1 MATTDQKDLSI
12 QMVHIDDQKDVHQLY
27 PKTKDKNVTVE
38 STNKALP
45 TGISSLKDLVDKLG
59 DTAFTSSTVIGIT
72 TDERNK
78 LKGIEEGA
86 QVNMVDGVKGDA
98 ETYYRTGDIN
108 ITKANIGL
116 GSVENKS
123 SATIRSEITSQNVT
137 SALGYTPPKQDTTY
151 NDATTKVHGLMS
163 TDDKVKLDGI
173 APGAQVNSITGVKGD
188 NETTYRT
195 GNVNITKANIGLT
208 NVEDKS
214 SATIRG
220 ELTSKNVTDALGYV
234 PPRVNTTYEEA
245 TTTTDGLLSSEDKTK
260 LDSIESGAQKNTVTG
275 VKGYNES
282 AYRRGDIVITKANIG
297 LTNVEDKSSATIRGE
312 LTSKNVTDALG
323 YTPPKQDTTYPPA
336 NGSTLGL
343 IKTGGSLTLTSGVA
357 TVNDNSHKHTIANIT
372 NLQSSLDSKLNTSLK
387 GAKNGLAELDE
398 NGLVPSTQLPSYV
411 DDVIEVNMG
420 SDLTSATLA
429 DDSPV
434 TPEAGKI
441 YVDLASNKTYRWS
454 GTTFVVISDTIAL
467 GETSTTAFDGA
478 RGKIAYNHSQSA
490 HARVDATLTQASTTN
505 GNIKINGTETKVYT
519 HPGYTAQ
526 KSGLYKVTVDGNGHV
541 SAVSAV
547 TKADITALGI
557 PGQDTNTT
565 YVAATSTANGLM
577 SSSDKAK
584 LDGIASGANAY
595 THPGYTSR
603 TSGLY
608 KITVDSLG
616 HVSAVSS
623 VTKADITGL
632 GIPGSDTTY
641 STMKGATTDADGSK
655 GLVPAPSKGSNTRY
669 LRSDGTWVTPP
680 NTTYPNASSSVN
692 GLMSASDKAKLDGI
706 ASGANKYTHP
716 SYTAYDSG
724 FYKVSVDSTGHVAAA
739 VAVSKSDITS
749 LGIPGQDTT
758 YADATTSAHGLM
770 TAAMVSKLNGI
781 ASGAN
786 AYSHPTYSSHA
797 SGLYKVTVDGTGHV
811 SAVASVTKSDIAA
824 LGIPSSDTTYGLMK
838 GATTDAD
845 GSTGLVP
852 APTKGNSSRYLRS
865 DGTWVTPP
873 NTTYGMA
880 SSTSN
885 GLMSSTDKAKLDT
898 IASGANNYTHPSYT
912 SRTSGL
918 YKITVDGTGHVS
930 AVASVTKS
938 DITALGIPGQDT
950 NTTYGTMVG
959 ASSSANGSTGL
970 VPAPAKGD
978 SSRYLRSDGTW
989 VTPPN
994 TTYNDAT
1001 TSTHGL
1007 MSSTDKAKLNGI
1019 ASGAQVNT
1027 VNSVAGKTGA
1037 VTLSKSDVGLGN
1049 VDNTADSAKSVK
1061 YAATAGS
1068 ANSVAW
1074 NNVSGKPSTFTPSSH
1089 THTIAQVTNLQS
1101 TLDGVD
1107 NKINSLNYKH
1117 ITLDGGNTAN
1127 YPYHRFL
1134 SIQNLTSTYYDCIG
1148 IYLIDRR
1155 VNGGGYGI
1163 IKVALRINDKASNYS
1178 VSAEWLVRT
1187 SQLALADV
1195 SYGAYVH
1202 DNKLDVDVF
1211 MKCAQWPRTHIYN
1224 ILGSLNWAMLNSVE
1238 SENTTTTDR
1247 LQSVECYSSLA
1258 DAGTKIHS
1266 AAYSRTGNS
1275 IDDGCVA
1282 SANSVAWGN
1291 VTGKPSTYYT
1301 HPGYTAHS
1309 SGLYKVTVDG
1319 SGHVSAVSNVTKSD
1333 ITALGIPGQ
1342 DTNTTYDVVSSSSNG
1357 LMSPT
1362 MLNTL
1367 NSVNSAIGGKYSSS
1381 GGTLNGDI
1389 TFPAI
1394 GDTGSSKGIN
1404 WSGSTDG
1411 ARIYYKATAKDAGHL
1426 VFQASDDSDAVID
1439 FEWNIGGTVSR
1450 KSYISSDGVY
1460 HGTASWANGVNWD
1473 NVSGKPSTY
1482 YTHPGYTAHSS
1493 GLYKV
1498 TVDGSGHVSAVSNV
1512 TKADI
1517 TALGIPGA
1525 DTNTW
1530 RGIQDNLTSTAKD
1543 QSLSA
1548 NQGKILKS
1556 LVDGKAA
1563 ANHTH
1568 PYISTSV
1575 NYVLITDE
1583 TNLTA
1588 YDASSA
1594 KWNAPS

>member
-151 NDATTKVHGLMS
+151 SDATTQVHGLMS

-220 ELTSKNVTDALGYV
+220 ELTSKNVTDALGYA

-297 LTNVEDKSSATIRGE
+297 LTNVEDKSSETIRGE

-429 DDSPV
+429 NDSPV

-478 RGKIAYNHSQSA
+478 RGKVAYNHSQSA

-526 KSGLYKVTVDGNGHV
+526 KSGLYKVTVDGSGHV
-541 SAVSAV
+541 SAVTAV

-616 HVSAVSS
+616 HVSAVAS

-641 STMKGATTDADGSK
+641 STMTGATTDADGSK
-655 GLVPAPSKGSNTRY
+655 GLVPAPSKGSNSRY

-716 SYTAYDSG
+716 GYTAYDSG

-797 SGLYKVTVDGTGHV
+797 SGLYKITVDGTGHV

-838 GATTDAD
+838 GATSSVD
-845 GSTGLVP
+845 GATGLVP
-852 APTKGNSSRYLRS
+852 APS
-865 DGTWVTPP
+865 
-873 NTTYGMA
+873 
-880 SSTSN
+880 
-885 GLMSSTDKAKLDT
+885 
-898 IASGANNYTHPSYT
+898 
-912 SRTSGL
+912 
-918 YKITVDGTGHVS
+918 
-930 AVASVTKS
+930 
-938 DITALGIPGQDT
+938 
-950 NTTYGTMVG
+950 
-959 ASSSANGSTGL
+959 
-970 VPAPAKGD
+970 KGD

-994 TTYNDAT
+994 TTYSDAT
-1001 TSTHGL
+1001 TSAHGL
-1007 MSSTDKAKLNGI
+1007 MTAAMVSKLNGI
-1019 ASGAQVNT
+1019 ASGAN
-1027 VNSVAGKTGA
+1027 
-1037 VTLSKSDVGLGN
+1037 
-1049 VDNTADSAKSVK
+1049 
-1061 YAATAGS
+1061 
-1068 ANSVAW
+1068 
-1074 NNVSGKPSTFTPSSH
+1074 
-1089 THTIAQVTNLQS
+1089 
-1101 TLDGVD
+1101 
-1107 NKINSLNYKH
+1107 
-1117 ITLDGGNTAN
+1117 
-1127 YPYHRFL
+1127 
-1134 SIQNLTSTYYDCIG
+1134 
-1148 IYLIDRR
+1148 
-1155 VNGGGYGI
+1155 
-1163 IKVALRINDKASNYS
+1163 
-1178 VSAEWLVRT
+1178 
-1187 SQLALADV
+1187 
-1195 SYGAYVH
+1195 
-1202 DNKLDVDVF
+1202 
-1211 MKCAQWPRTHIYN
+1211 
-1224 ILGSLNWAMLNSVE
+1224 
-1238 SENTTTTDR
+1238 
-1247 LQSVECYSSLA
+1247 
-1258 DAGTKIHS
+1258 
-1266 AAYSRTGNS
+1266 AYS
-1275 IDDGCVA
+1275 
-1282 SANSVAWGN
+1282 
-1291 VTGKPSTYYT
+1291 
-1301 HPGYTAHS
+1301 HPGYTSRS
-1309 SGLYKVTVDG
+1309 SGLYKITVD
-1319 SGHVSAVSNVTKSD
+1319 STGHVSAVSSVTKAD

-1342 DTNTTYDVVSSSSNG
+1342 DTNTTYGVVSSSSNG

-1389 TFPAI
+1389 TFPEI
-1394 GDTGSSKGIN
+1394 GSTGSSKGIN
-1404 WSGSTDG
+1404 WSGGTDG
-1411 ARIYYKATAKDAGHL
+1411 ARIYYKTTAQDAGHL
-1426 VFQASDDSDAVID
+1426 VFQATDDADAVID

-1450 KSYISSDGVY
+1450 KSYITSDGVY
-1460 HGTASWANGVNWD
+1460 HGTATYATSAGSANSVAWG
-1473 NVSGKPSTY
+1473 NVTGKPSTY
-1482 YTHPGYTAHSS
+1482 TPSSHTHTIAQITNLESTLDGKAAKSHTHGISDITNLQSTINTINSNKADLSYLNKNFYSTTSVDNIINGLNYKAISLNGGNTANYPYHRFLSIQNLTGQWSDTVGIYLIDKRYDGGGY
-1493 GLYKV
+1493 GIVKV
-1498 TVDGSGHVSAVSNV
+1498 TLRTNDKISNYSVSIRWLARSSSFAAADISYGAYLHDNKLDVDVFMKCGGWPRTKVYNIFGASDWTMMSSEESNDTTTTNRLKSVECYSSLADAGTKIHSASYSRTGEGVDEGVVARATNADNASSVAWGNV
-1512 TKADI
+1512 TGKPSTYTPSSHTHTISQI
-1517 TALGIPGA
+1517 T
-1525 DTNTW
+1525 
-1530 RGIQDNLTSTAKD
+1530 NLQSTLD
-1543 QSLSA
+1543 S
-1548 NQGKILKS
+1548 
-1556 LVDGKAA
+1556 KAA

>member
-151 NDATTKVHGLMS
+151 SDATTQVHGLMS

-297 LTNVEDKSSATIRGE
+297 LTNVENKSSATIRGE

-441 YVDLASNKTYRWS
+441 YVDLTSNKTYRWS

-478 RGKIAYNHSQSA
+478 RGKVAYNHSQSA

-526 KSGLYKVTVDGNGHV
+526 KSGLYKVTVDSKGHV

-616 HVSAVSS
+616 HVSAVAS

-692 GLMSASDKAKLDGI
+692 GLMSSSDKAKLDGI

-716 SYTAYDSG
+716 GYTAYDSG
-724 FYKVSVDSTGHVAAA
+724 FYKVSVDATGHVAAA

-786 AYSHPTYSSHA
+786 KYTHPTYSSHV

-852 APTKGNSSRYLRS
+852 APSKG
-865 DGTWVTPP
+865 
-873 NTTYGMA
+873 
-880 SSTSN
+880 SN
-885 GLMSSTDKAKLDT
+885 
-898 IASGANNYTHPSYT
+898 
-912 SRTSGL
+912 
-918 YKITVDGTGHVS
+918 
-930 AVASVTKS
+930 
-938 DITALGIPGQDT
+938 
-950 NTTYGTMVG
+950 
-959 ASSSANGSTGL
+959 
-970 VPAPAKGD
+970 
-978 SSRYLRSDGTW
+978 SRYLRSDGTW

-1001 TSTHGL
+1001 TSSHGL
-1007 MSSTDKAKLNGI
+1007 MTAAMVSKLNGI
-1019 ASGAQVNT
+1019 ASGAN
-1027 VNSVAGKTGA
+1027 A
-1037 VTLSKSDVGLGN
+1037 
-1049 VDNTADSAKSVK
+1049 
-1061 YAATAGS
+1061 
-1068 ANSVAW
+1068 
-1074 NNVSGKPSTFTPSSH
+1074 
-1089 THTIAQVTNLQS
+1089 
-1101 TLDGVD
+1101 
-1107 NKINSLNYKH
+1107 
-1117 ITLDGGNTAN
+1117 
-1127 YPYHRFL
+1127 
-1134 SIQNLTSTYYDCIG
+1134 
-1148 IYLIDRR
+1148 
-1155 VNGGGYGI
+1155 
-1163 IKVALRINDKASNYS
+1163 
-1178 VSAEWLVRT
+1178 
-1187 SQLALADV
+1187 
-1195 SYGAYVH
+1195 
-1202 DNKLDVDVF
+1202 
-1211 MKCAQWPRTHIYN
+1211 
-1224 ILGSLNWAMLNSVE
+1224 
-1238 SENTTTTDR
+1238 
-1247 LQSVECYSSLA
+1247 
-1258 DAGTKIHS
+1258 
-1266 AAYSRTGNS
+1266 
-1275 IDDGCVA
+1275 
-1282 SANSVAWGN
+1282 
-1291 VTGKPSTYYT
+1291 YT
-1301 HPGYTAHS
+1301 HPGYTSRS
-1309 SGLYKVTVDG
+1309 SGLYKITVD
-1319 SGHVSAVSNVTKSD
+1319 STGHVSAVASVTKAD

-1411 ARIYYKATAKDAGHL
+1411 ARIYYKTTAKDAGHL

-1460 HGTASWANGVNWD
+1460 HGTATYATSAGSANSIAWG

-1482 YTHPGYTAHSS
+1482 TPSSHTHTIAQITNLQSTLDGLNYKAISLNGGNTANYPYHRFLSIQNLTGSYSDTVGIYLIDKRYDGGGY
-1493 GLYKV
+1493 GIVKV
-1498 TVDGSGHVSAVSNV
+1498 TLRINKEISNYSVSIRWLARSSSFAAADISYGAYLHDNKLDVDVFMKCGGYPRTKVYNIFGVSNWTMMSSEESNDTTTTNRLESVECYSSLADAGTKIHSASYSRTGEGEDGGVVARATNADNASSVAWGNV
-1512 TKADI
+1512 TGKPSTYTPSSHTHTISQITNLQSTLDGKAAANHTHSQYYDSGISRTANTVLAAPNGSNGSASFRKLVAADI
-1517 TALGIPGA
+1517 PSLTRSKISDLGTAATKNIGDFAINTLLTNQNLNDITSPGFYNA
-1525 DTNTW
+1525 GGSNTVTNKPSGVDHFGLQVIHLASGAFYTQKIYSDTAQYTRKCVNGAWGSWTEDKLTDTNTW
-1530 RGIQDNLTSTAKD
+1530 RGIKNNLTSDSTTD
-1543 QSLSA
+1543 SLSA
-1548 NQGKILKS
+1548 AQGKALKS

-1588 YDASSA
+1588 YDATSA

>member
-151 NDATTKVHGLMS
+151 SDATTQVHGLMS

-220 ELTSKNVTDALGYV
+220 ELTSKNVTDALGYA

-245 TTTTDGLLSSEDKTK
+245 TTTTDGLLSSKDKTK

-387 GAKNGLAELDE
+387 GVKNGLAELDE

-441 YVDLASNKTYRWS
+441 YVDLTSNKTYRWS

-526 KSGLYKVTVDGNGHV
+526 KSGLYKVTVDGKGHV

-680 NTTYPNASSSVN
+680 NTTYSDATTSAH
-692 GLMSASDKAKLDGI
+692 GLMTASDKAKLDGI

-758 YADATTSAHGLM
+758 YPDATTSAHGLM

-786 AYSHPTYSSHA
+786 AYTHPTYSSHA

-838 GATTDAD
+838 GATSSAD
-845 GSTGLVP
+845 GATGLVP
-852 APTKGNSSRYLRS
+852 APS
-865 DGTWVTPP
+865 
-873 NTTYGMA
+873 
-880 SSTSN
+880 
-885 GLMSSTDKAKLDT
+885 
-898 IASGANNYTHPSYT
+898 
-912 SRTSGL
+912 
-918 YKITVDGTGHVS
+918 
-930 AVASVTKS
+930 
-938 DITALGIPGQDT
+938 
-950 NTTYGTMVG
+950 
-959 ASSSANGSTGL
+959 
-970 VPAPAKGD
+970 KGD

-994 TTYNDAT
+994 TTYSDAT
-1001 TSTHGL
+1001 TSAHGL
-1007 MSSTDKAKLNGI
+1007 MSASDKAKLDGIASGANKYSHPGYSSHTSGLYKVTVDSLGHVSAVSSVTKADITALGIPGSDTNTTYSVMGGATSSADGSTGLVPAPSKGDSSRYLRSDGTWVTPPNTTYSDATTSAHGLMTAAMVSKLNGI
-1019 ASGAQVNT
+1019 ASGAN
-1027 VNSVAGKTGA
+1027 
-1037 VTLSKSDVGLGN
+1037 
-1049 VDNTADSAKSVK
+1049 
-1061 YAATAGS
+1061 
-1068 ANSVAW
+1068 
-1074 NNVSGKPSTFTPSSH
+1074 
-1089 THTIAQVTNLQS
+1089 
-1101 TLDGVD
+1101 
-1107 NKINSLNYKH
+1107 
-1117 ITLDGGNTAN
+1117 
-1127 YPYHRFL
+1127 
-1134 SIQNLTSTYYDCIG
+1134 
-1148 IYLIDRR
+1148 
-1155 VNGGGYGI
+1155 
-1163 IKVALRINDKASNYS
+1163 
-1178 VSAEWLVRT
+1178 
-1187 SQLALADV
+1187 
-1195 SYGAYVH
+1195 
-1202 DNKLDVDVF
+1202 
-1211 MKCAQWPRTHIYN
+1211 
-1224 ILGSLNWAMLNSVE
+1224 
-1238 SENTTTTDR
+1238 
-1247 LQSVECYSSLA
+1247 
-1258 DAGTKIHS
+1258 
-1266 AAYSRTGNS
+1266 AYS
-1275 IDDGCVA
+1275 
-1282 SANSVAWGN
+1282 
-1291 VTGKPSTYYT
+1291 
-1301 HPGYTAHS
+1301 HPGYTSRS
-1309 SGLYKVTVDG
+1309 SGLYKITVD
-1319 SGHVSAVSNVTKSD
+1319 STGHVSAVASVTKAD

-1342 DTNTTYDVVSSSSNG
+1342 DTNTTYGVVSSSSNG

-1404 WSGSTDG
+1404 WSGGTDG
-1411 ARIYYKATAKDAGHL
+1411 ARIYYKTTAKDAGHL
-1426 VFQASDDSDAVID
+1426 VFQATDDDNAVID

-1460 HGTASWANGVNWD
+1460 HGTATYATSAGSANSIAWG

-1482 YTHPGYTAHSS
+1482 TPSSHTHTISQITNLQSTLDGKAAANHTHSQYYGSEISRTAN
-1493 GLYKV
+1493 
-1498 TVDGSGHVSAVSNV
+1498 TVLAAPNGSNGSASFRKLVA
-1512 TKADI
+1512 ADI
-1517 TALGIPGA
+1517 PSLTRSKISDLGTAATKNIGDFAINTLLTNQNLNDITSPGFYNA
-1525 DTNTW
+1525 GGSNTVTNKPSGVDHFGLQVIHLASGAFYTQKIYSDTAQYTRKCVNGAWGSWTEDKLTDTNTW
-1530 RGIQDNLTSTAKD
+1530 RGIQNNLTSDSTTD
-1543 QSLSA
+1543 SLSA
-1548 NQGKILKS
+1548 AQGKALKS

-1588 YDASSA
+1588 YDATSA

>member
-137 SALGYTPPKQDTTY
+137 SALGYTPPKHDTTY

-220 ELTSKNVTDALGYV
+220 ELTSKNVTDALGYA

-411 DDVIEVNMG
+411 DDVVEVNMG

-441 YVDLASNKTYRWS
+441 YVDLTSNKTYRWS

-692 GLMSASDKAKLDGI
+692 GLMSSSDKAKLDGI

-724 FYKVSVDSTGHVAAA
+724 FYKVSVDATGHVAAA

-758 YADATTSAHGLM
+758 YPDATTSAHGLM

-873 NTTYGMA
+873 NTTY
-880 SSTSN
+880 
-885 GLMSSTDKAKLDT
+885 
-898 IASGANNYTHPSYT
+898 
-912 SRTSGL
+912 
-918 YKITVDGTGHVS
+918 
-930 AVASVTKS
+930 
-938 DITALGIPGQDT
+938 
-950 NTTYGTMVG
+950 
-959 ASSSANGSTGL
+959 
-970 VPAPAKGD
+970 
-978 SSRYLRSDGTW
+978 
-989 VTPPN
+989 
-994 TTYNDAT
+994 NDAT
-1001 TSTHGL
+1001 TSAHGL
-1007 MSSTDKAKLNGI
+1007 MTAAMVSKLNGI
-1019 ASGAQVNT
+1019 ASGAQVNSVT
-1027 VNSVAGKTGA
+1027 SVAGRTGA
-1037 VTLSKSDVGLGN
+1037 VTLSKSDVGLGSVDNTADSAKSVKYATTAGSANSVTWGNVSGKPSTFTPSSHTHNSIDIINLNGTDLNTLKDNTFKSYYAKGGNTNTNKPSGVDAFGMISYRNADGYRVQEIFGNNGAKYIRLYNGNTWGNWERVYMTSYKPSKSDVGLGN

-1061 YAATAGS
+1061 YATTAGS

-1074 NNVSGKPSTFTPSSH
+1074 DNVSGKPSTYTPSTH

-1101 TLDGVD
+1101 SLDGKAAKSHTHAISDVSNLQSTLSNVED
-1107 NKINSLNYKH
+1107 RMNGMHYNS
-1117 ITLDGGNTAN
+1117 ITIGGNNTAN

-1134 SIQNLTSTYYDCIG
+1134 SIQNVSTHWYDCTG
-1148 IYLIDRR
+1148 IYLIDKKFDS
-1155 VNGGGYGI
+1155 GSYGI
-1163 IKVALRINDKASNYS
+1163 IKVALRTNNEISSYS
-1178 VSAEWLVRT
+1178 VSAKWLVRSS
-1187 SQLALADV
+1187 SQVPEDIV
-1195 SYGAYVH
+1195 FGAYLH
-1202 DNKLDVDVF
+1202 DGKLDVDVF
-1211 MKCAQWPRTHIYN
+1211 LKCSTHPRIYVYN
-1224 ILGSLNWAMLNSVE
+1224 VLGVSNWTMINSKE
-1238 SENTTTTDR
+1238 DGNTTTSDR
-1247 LQSVECYSSLA
+1247 LKSVECYSSLT
-1258 DAGTKIHS
+1258 DAGTRIHS
-1266 AAYSRTGNS
+1266 ATYSRTGNAS
-1275 IDDGCVA
+1275 DEGRVA

-1291 VTGKPSTYYT
+1291 VTDKPSTYYT

-1333 ITALGIPGQ
+1333 ITALGIPG
-1342 DTNTTYDVVSSSSNG
+1342 
-1357 LMSPT
+1357 
-1362 MLNTL
+1362 
-1367 NSVNSAIGGKYSSS
+1367 
-1381 GGTLNGDI
+1381 
-1389 TFPAI
+1389 
-1394 GDTGSSKGIN
+1394 
-1404 WSGSTDG
+1404 
-1411 ARIYYKATAKDAGHL
+1411 
-1426 VFQASDDSDAVID
+1426 
-1439 FEWNIGGTVSR
+1439 
-1450 KSYISSDGVY
+1450 
-1460 HGTASWANGVNWD
+1460 
-1473 NVSGKPSTY
+1473 
-1482 YTHPGYTAHSS
+1482 
-1493 GLYKV
+1493 
-1498 TVDGSGHVSAVSNV
+1498 
-1512 TKADI
+1512 
-1517 TALGIPGA
+1517 A

-1556 LVDGKAA
+1556 LVDGKAD

-1568 PYISTSV
+1568 SYISTSV

>member
-151 NDATTKVHGLMS
+151 SDATTQVHGLMS

-220 ELTSKNVTDALGYV
+220 ELTSKNVTDALGYA

-245 TTTTDGLLSSEDKTK
+245 TTTTDGLLSSKDKTK

-387 GAKNGLAELDE
+387 GVKNGLAELDE

-441 YVDLASNKTYRWS
+441 YVDLTSNKTYRWS

-526 KSGLYKVTVDGNGHV
+526 KSGLYKVTVDGKGHV

-680 NTTYPNASSSVN
+680 NTTYSDATTSAH

-706 ASGANKYTHP
+706 ASGANKYSHP
-716 SYTAYDSG
+716 GYSSHTSG
-724 FYKVSVDSTGHVAAA
+724 LYKVTVDSLGHVS
-739 VAVSKSDITS
+739 AVSSVTKADITA
-749 LGIPGQDTT
+749 LGIPGSDTNTT
-758 YADATTSAHGLM
+758 YSVMGGATSSADGSTGLVPAPSKGDSSRYLRSDGTWVTPPNTTYSDATTSAHGLM

-786 AYSHPTYSSHA
+786 AYSHPGYTSRS
-797 SGLYKVTVDGTGHV
+797 SGLYKITVDSTGHV
-811 SAVASVTKSDIAA
+811 SAVASVTKA
-824 LGIPSSDTTYGLMK
+824 
-838 GATTDAD
+838 
-845 GSTGLVP
+845 
-852 APTKGNSSRYLRS
+852 
-865 DGTWVTPP
+865 
-873 NTTYGMA
+873 
-880 SSTSN
+880 
-885 GLMSSTDKAKLDT
+885 
-898 IASGANNYTHPSYT
+898 
-912 SRTSGL
+912 
-918 YKITVDGTGHVS
+918 
-930 AVASVTKS
+930 

-950 NTTYGTMVG
+950 NTTYG
-959 ASSSANGSTGL
+959 
-970 VPAPAKGD
+970 
-978 SSRYLRSDGTW
+978 
-989 VTPPN
+989 
-994 TTYNDAT
+994 
-1001 TSTHGL
+1001 
-1007 MSSTDKAKLNGI
+1007 
-1019 ASGAQVNT
+1019 
-1027 VNSVAGKTGA
+1027 
-1037 VTLSKSDVGLGN
+1037 
-1049 VDNTADSAKSVK
+1049 
-1061 YAATAGS
+1061 
-1068 ANSVAW
+1068 
-1074 NNVSGKPSTFTPSSH
+1074 
-1089 THTIAQVTNLQS
+1089 
-1101 TLDGVD
+1101 
-1107 NKINSLNYKH
+1107 
-1117 ITLDGGNTAN
+1117 
-1127 YPYHRFL
+1127 
-1134 SIQNLTSTYYDCIG
+1134 
-1148 IYLIDRR
+1148 
-1155 VNGGGYGI
+1155 
-1163 IKVALRINDKASNYS
+1163 
-1178 VSAEWLVRT
+1178 
-1187 SQLALADV
+1187 
-1195 SYGAYVH
+1195 
-1202 DNKLDVDVF
+1202 
-1211 MKCAQWPRTHIYN
+1211 
-1224 ILGSLNWAMLNSVE
+1224 
-1238 SENTTTTDR
+1238 
-1247 LQSVECYSSLA
+1247 
-1258 DAGTKIHS
+1258 
-1266 AAYSRTGNS
+1266 
-1275 IDDGCVA
+1275 
-1282 SANSVAWGN
+1282 
-1291 VTGKPSTYYT
+1291 
-1301 HPGYTAHS
+1301 
-1309 SGLYKVTVDG
+1309 
-1319 SGHVSAVSNVTKSD
+1319 
-1333 ITALGIPGQ
+1333 
-1342 DTNTTYDVVSSSSNG
+1342 VVSSSSNG

-1404 WSGSTDG
+1404 WSGGTDG
-1411 ARIYYKATAKDAGHL
+1411 ARIYYKTTAKDAGHL
-1426 VFQASDDSDAVID
+1426 VFQATDDDNAVID

-1460 HGTASWANGVNWD
+1460 HGTATYATSAGSANSIAWG

-1482 YTHPGYTAHSS
+1482 TPSSHTHTISQ
-1493 GLYKV
+1493 
-1498 TVDGSGHVSAVSNV
+1498 
-1512 TKADI
+1512 I
-1517 TALGIPGA
+1517 T
-1525 DTNTW
+1525 
-1530 RGIQDNLTSTAKD
+1530 NLQST
-1543 QSLSA
+1543 L
-1548 NQGKILKS
+1548 
-1556 LVDGKAA
+1556 DGKAA

-1588 YDASSA
+1588 YDATSA